1 MVKKTLL
8 LHRCSHVVFNAEHH
22 ALLLPLE
29 QNFLEVN
36 YVEVKDF
43 DKGDLKN
50 DLKNA
55 GFEDCIAD
63 DIADRVNDRKT
74 DNWNADM
81 GRTEALKEI
90 EMLINRTRQAYDNF
104 RQRNAPGTS
113 GSTWPSSIAT
123 RSDVL

>member
-1 MVKKTLL
+1 M
-8 LHRCSHVVFNAEHH
+8 EI
-22 ALLLPLE
+22 
-29 QNFLEVN
+29 
-36 YVEVKDF
+36 KDF
-43 DKGDLKN
+43 DKGNLKDN
-50 DLKNA
+50 LKSA

-104 RQRNAPGTS
+104 RQRNMP
-113 GSTWPSSIAT
+113 GSTMSSSTMARDTT

>member
-1 MVKKTLL
+1 M
-8 LHRCSHVVFNAEHH
+8 
-22 ALLLPLE
+22 
-29 QNFLEVN
+29 
-36 YVEVKDF
+36 EVKDF

-90 EMLINRTRQAYDNF
+90 NLLINRTNQAYDNF
-104 RQRNAPGTS
+104 RQRNASNMS
-113 GSTWPSSIAT
+113 GSNWSSSNA